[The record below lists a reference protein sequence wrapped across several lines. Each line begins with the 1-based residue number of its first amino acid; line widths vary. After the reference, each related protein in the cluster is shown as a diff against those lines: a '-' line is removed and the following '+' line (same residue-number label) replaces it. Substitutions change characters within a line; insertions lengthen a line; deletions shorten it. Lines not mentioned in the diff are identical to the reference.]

1 VNVGSVDRGQRC
13 ESASLTVSLSLSFL
27 LAMCEVPTTLVAG
40 NLAHV
45 GAGQSTGL
53 SPAHDADACAAKPG
67 VTFIC
72 GPRNSEDLIAVPDF
86 PWVIASGLADQ
97 NGLGSALY
105 LIDRRDNSWKVLY
118 PSKAPSN
125 SGASMSSLIPGTQFT
140 EPVNPSRFSA
150 HGIHLR
156 QETKQLHT
164 LYVVNHGTRESIEIF
179 ELDATQD
186 PKVRWK
192 GCLILLGTAVGNSVA
207 PLPDGGIV
215 VTVSNLADDTRLGEE
230 LGARKVTGYVLEWH
244 AKGGW
249 KRVPESKGSFPN
261 GIEVSPDGHW
271 LYVTNTGTQDIVRL
285 SRGTGTVRRTVINT
299 RVMTDNLRWDS
310 EGQLW
315 IAGQLGGCGSEG
327 VCAVPYVILKLDPR
341 TLRFKQFPHPL
352 TAPEFGAGT
361 VALPVEGDVWVGTYR
376 GDRIARFPL
385 PSVREPVYE

>member
-1 VNVGSVDRGQRC
+1 MACRQRCRAFAPYAVLGDQGRDLFHLSFRVNVGAGEPVEATRRWVTCG
-13 ESASLTVSLSLSFL
+13 ALAALL
-27 LAMCEVPTTLVAG
+27 LATGEVTITQAAHNLPPAG
-40 NLAHV
+40 V
-45 GAGQSTGL
+45 GHGADPCAG
-53 SPAHDADACAAKPG
+53 KPG

-72 GPRNSEDLIAVPDF
+72 GPRNSEDLSAVPDS

-97 NGLGSALY
+97 DGLGGALY
-105 LIDRRDNSWKVLY
+105 LIDRRDKSWKVLY
-118 PSKAPSN
+118 PSNVPSN
-125 SGASMSSLIPGTQFT
+125 AEAPMSSLIPGTQCT
-140 EPVNPSRFSA
+140 EPVDPSRFSA

-156 QETKQLHT
+156 EGAEQLYT

-186 PKVRWK
+186 PKLRWK
-192 GCLILLGTAVGNSVA
+192 GCLILPGTAVGNSVA

-249 KRVPESKGSFPN
+249 KRVPGSKGSFPN

-285 SRGTGTVRRTVINT
+285 SRGTGTVQRAVIDT

-315 IAGQLGGCGSEG
+315 IAGQLGG
-327 VCAVPYVILKLDPR
+327 AVDQRWSAPYLM
-341 TLRFKQFPHPL
+341 Q
-352 TAPEFGAGT
+352 
-361 VALPVEGDVWVGTYR
+361 
-376 GDRIARFPL
+376 
-385 PSVREPVYE
+385 S